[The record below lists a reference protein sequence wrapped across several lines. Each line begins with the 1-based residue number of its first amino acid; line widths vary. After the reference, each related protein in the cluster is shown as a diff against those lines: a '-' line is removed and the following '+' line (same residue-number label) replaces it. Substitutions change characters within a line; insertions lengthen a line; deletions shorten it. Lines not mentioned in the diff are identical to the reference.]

1 MRNLRYLTAIL
12 LAIFSM
18 TVFAHHPAEGIVD
31 EDVYE
36 MIDGMVADTPHADL
50 TFDVMDEV
58 TSDMTMTEITTTIDS
73 QTLVSLDRMLDDGLL
88 TYVGM
93 LDGDVS
99 VSIDFNADSSV
110 TMTITQVEQ
119 AQ

>member
-1 MRNLRYLTAIL
+1 MKILRYITATL
-12 LAIFSM
+12 LAVFSM
-18 TVFAHHPAEGIVD
+18 AVFAHHPAEGIVD
-31 EDVYE
+31 AEVYE

-58 TSDMTMTEITTTIDS
+58 TTEMTIDS
-73 QTLVSLDRMLDDGLL
+73 RTLVSLDRLLDDGLL

-99 VSIDFNADSSV
+99 VTIDFNDDRSV
-110 TMTITQVEQ
+110 TMTITQVQ
-119 AQ
+119 